1 MIWFDWFIVL
11 SLNAAII
18 GYGLYLARG
27 TETSSQWFLGARALP
42 WWAVGLSMF
51 ATNVDNADLVGV
63 TGTTY
68 KDGLHI
74 ISVYALGSA
83 AGGILAAFFVTPAIY
98 RAGFY
103 TNAEYLEARFG
114 PAARALSALIQIQY
128 RSSMLGMMIV
138 SAHLLM
144 TRLVGLSSTL
154 AWFLIVAL
162 VILAGLYTAWGGLR
176 SVVWTDTAQGIVMM
190 VAAIIIF
197 GAVWQ
202 AADGWSGMTRGLQ
215 DSGREDMLHIGRY
228 YGDDQRTQPW
238 VVVMAWTIIG
248 CGYWTVNHTQ
258 TMRLMGSRSI
268 WDMKMAAVWGV
279 ALSFPIM
286 VVSATLG
293 VFARTIPGLSDVPPN
308 EVDTIYPLLA
318 SRFLVPGFKGVV
330 VAGVFAAVVSTFDS
344 MGSAL
349 SAIFT
354 RDIYARFLVRDQDDH
369 HYVFVGR
376 LATIGVLALGFLYLP
391 FIWTQENIIKAF
403 TTLIPVFVTPLFTV
417 YILGVLTRVHRRS
430 GIIGLLVGS
439 TYGLLALYDRDI
451 HELGLLPTGLSSLWP
466 EIPTWLT
473 SRWPAFCWSLL
484 ITSLAMAA
492 ATLILGRDRGD
503 TTKWSEDKGWLH
515 RSREEL
521 PALKEHPFAGE
532 LPRYLHPGWAAGL
545 LMIAAVYATFV
556 LFW

>member
-1 MIWFDWFIVL
+1 MIWFDWLIVL

-27 TETSSQWFLGARALP
+27 TETSSEWFLGARALP

-63 TGTTY
+63 TGATF
-68 KDGLHI
+68 KEGLHI
-74 ISVYALGSA
+74 ISVYALGSV

-114 PAARALSALIQIQY
+114 PAARLLSALIQIQY
-128 RSSMLGMMIV
+128 RSSMLGMMIW
-138 SAHLLM
+138 SAHLLL
-144 TRLVGLSSTL
+144 TRLVGLGPTP
-154 AWFLIVAL
+154 AWLLIVAL

-190 VAAIIIF
+190 VAALIIF

-202 AADGWSGMTRGLQ
+202 AVDGWSGMTRALRE
-215 DSGREDMLHIGRY
+215 SGREDMLHIGRY
-228 YGDDQRTQPW
+228 HGDDDRTSPW
-238 VVVMAWTIIG
+238 VVVMAWTIVA

-293 VFARTIPGLSDVPPN
+293 VFARAIPDLSDLPADQ
-308 EVDTIYPLLA
+308 VDTIYPALA
-318 SRFLVPGFKGVV
+318 SRFLLPGLKGIV
-330 VAGVFAAVVSTFDS
+330 VAGVVAAVVSTFDS

-349 SAIFT
+349 SAVFT
-354 RDIYARFLVRDQDDH
+354 RDIYARFLVRDRSDH
-369 HYVFVGR
+369 HYVTVGR
-376 LATIGVLALGFLYLP
+376 FATIGVLTLGFLYLP

-417 YILGVLTRVHRRS
+417 YMLGVLTRVHRRG

-439 TYGLLALYDRDI
+439 SYGVLALVDRQFPD
-451 HELGLLPTGLSSLWP
+451 LTSV
-466 EIPTWLT
+466 PTWWT

-484 ITSLAMAA
+484 ITSTAMAVT
-492 ATLILGRDRGD
+492 TLVLGRDAGD
-503 TTKWSEDKGWLH
+503 TTTWSEDKGWLH

-521 PALKEHPFAGE
+521 PKLKEHPFAGE
-532 LPRYLHPGWAAGL
+532 VPFYLQPRWAAGL
-545 LMIAAVYATFV
+545 LLIAAAYATLV

>member
-1 MIWFDWFIVL
+1 MTWLDWLIVL

-18 GYGLYLARG
+18 GYGLYLAWG

-63 TGTTY
+63 TGATY
-68 KDGLHI
+68 KEGLHI

-83 AGGILAAFFVTPAIY
+83 AGGILAAFFVVPAIY

-114 PAARALSALIQIQY
+114 PAARLLSALIQLQY
-128 RSSMLGMMIV
+128 RSSMLGMMIW
-138 SAHLLM
+138 SAHLLL
-144 TRLVGLSSTL
+144 TRLVGLGATP
-154 AWFLIVAL
+154 AWVLIVAL
-162 VILAGLYTAWGGLR
+162 VLLAGLYTAWGGLR
-176 SVVWTDTAQGIVMM
+176 SVVWTDTAQGVVMM
-190 VAAIIIF
+190 VAAVVIF

-202 AADGWSGMTRGLQ
+202 AVGGWAGMTAALQ
-215 DSGREDMLHIGRY
+215 EAGRQDLIHIGRY
-228 YGDDQRTQPW
+228 HGDDGRTSPW
-238 VVVMAWTIIG
+238 IVVLAWTIVG

-268 WDMKMAAVWGV
+268 WDMKMASIWGV

-286 VVSATLG
+286 VVSSSLG
-293 VFARTIPGLSDVPPN
+293 VFARVIPELSDLPADQ
-308 EVDTIYPLLA
+308 VDTIYPALA
-318 SRFLVPGFKGVV
+318 SRYLASGFKGIV
-330 VAGVFAAVVSTFDS
+330 VAGVVAAVVSTFDS

-354 RDIYARFLVRDQDDH
+354 RDVYARFLVRDRHDH
-369 HYVFVGR
+369 HYVTVGR
-376 LATIGVLALGFLYLP
+376 VATIGVLALGFLYLP
-391 FIWTQENIIKAF
+391 FIWMQGNMITAF

-417 YILGVLTRVHRRS
+417 YVLGVTTRVHRRS

-439 TYGLLALYDRDI
+439 TYGVLAFYDRAI
-451 HELGLLPTGLSSLWP
+451 HGEGVFPDTLTRLWP
-466 EIPTWLT
+466 ELPTWLT
-473 SRWPAFCWSLL
+473 GRWPAFCWSLL
-484 ITSLAMAA
+484 ITSIAMAA
-492 ATLILGRDRGD
+492 ATLILGRDSGN
-503 TTKWSEDKGWLH
+503 TTTWSEDRGWLH

-521 PALKEHPFAGE
+521 PALREHPFAGDVP
-532 LPRYLHPGWAAGL
+532 LALQPRWAAAL
-545 LMIAAVYATFV
+545 LLAAATYATLV